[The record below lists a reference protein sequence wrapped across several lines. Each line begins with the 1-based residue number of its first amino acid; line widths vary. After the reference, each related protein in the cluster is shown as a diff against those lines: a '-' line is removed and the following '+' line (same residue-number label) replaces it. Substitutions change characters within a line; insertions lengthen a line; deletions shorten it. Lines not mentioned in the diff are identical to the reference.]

1 MKVIWAVVFSLGLL
15 EAAFAHPAPRE
26 GSEEI
31 EFIPLEDQRGGPIVD
46 TGVVGGPW
54 FNPFDGLFE
63 SLAGMMARMRQ
74 QMDYILKRF
83 PPGNRTLE
91 DSPFP
96 GFPDIADLDLGK
108 GNTTSVTKVIDGH
121 KVVINETEFKK
132 QGDFG
137 GAFFKVRIIDVQPNS
152 SEMTTEENAEPITNP
167 PKDTES
173 MENSFENEI
182 PKNKEIEVGKT
193 KVPEK
198 LQVA

>member
-1 MKVIWAVVFSLGLL
+1 
-15 EAAFAHPAPRE
+15 
-26 GSEEI
+26 
-31 EFIPLEDQRGGPIVD
+31 
-46 TGVVGGPW
+46 
-54 FNPFDGLFE
+54 
-63 SLAGMMARMRQ
+63 
-74 QMDYILKRF
+74 
-83 PPGNRTLE
+83 
-91 DSPFP
+91 
-96 GFPDIADLDLGK
+96 
-108 GNTTSVTKVIDGH
+108 VIDGH